1 MKYLQRFYS
10 YLLSQGGGSSHSLA
24 IRVMS
29 TLREGPVWSFREG
42 PSASFDT
49 KYFVWLL
56 SFYKQKQVLFLPTI
70 RWKKTM
76 LRWFLRN
83 NSCPT
88 IFFKLSLNVP
98 YQTLFQKSQLK
109 RQVTV
114 FEKKISWPNRMVFR
128 TSMVLITRGSHYS
141 LQ

>member
-10 YLLSQGGGSSHSLA
+10 YLLSQGGGYSHSLA

-56 SFYKQKQVLFLPTI
+56 SFYKQKQVLFLLTI

-98 YQTLFQKSQLK
+98 LVPNPVLKKSI
-109 RQVTV
+109 
-114 FEKKISWPNRMVFR
+114 KKTGHCVRKKDIMAQSYG
-128 TSMVLITRGSHYS
+128 I
-141 LQ
+141 